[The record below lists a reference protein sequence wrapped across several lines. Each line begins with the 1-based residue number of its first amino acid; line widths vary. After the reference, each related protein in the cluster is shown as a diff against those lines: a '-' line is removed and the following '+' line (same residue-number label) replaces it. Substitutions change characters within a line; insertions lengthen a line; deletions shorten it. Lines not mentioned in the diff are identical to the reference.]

1 MRNRNQAILPYNDR
15 RRSKATQI
23 EHMFDRIAFRYD
35 LLNRIMTLGIDKN
48 WRLKAA
54 ICVKKHHPNALLDIA
69 TGTGDFAFQLA
80 RLMPTSNVIGVDFSS
95 KMIKEASRKK
105 SEIANSDNVDFAIAD
120 AENLKFKAN
129 TFDAVSCTFGVRNFE
144 DLERGLSN
152 MYRVLKPGGIGVIL
166 ELSEPKNLAVKL
178 FHELYFHR
186 FVPVLGK
193 VITGEGKAYSYLQK
207 SVKHFPDK
215 KRFVELLKKVGFTSV
230 KAKSLSFGM
239 CTMFCFYR

>member
-1 MRNRNQAILPYNDR
+1 MNKTNQAIVPYPEKN
-15 RRSKATQI
+15 RSKGLQV

-35 LLNRIMTLGIDKN
+35 FLNRLMTLGIDKT
-48 WRLKAA
+48 WRRKAA
-54 ICVKKHHPNALLDIA
+54 ICIKKHQPNRLLDIA

-80 RLMPTSNVIGVDFSS
+80 RLMPTSYVIGVDFSS
-95 KMIKEASRKK
+95 KMIKQASRKK
-105 SEIANSDNVDFAIAD
+105 SEISNSDNVDFAIAD
-120 AENLKFKAN
+120 AENLKFESN

-144 DLERGLSN
+144 NLERGLSN

-166 ELSEPKNLAVKL
+166 ELSEPKNLAIKL

-186 FVPVLGK
+186 FVPVLGTI
-193 VITGEGKAYSYLQK
+193 ITGEDKAYSYLQK
-207 SVKHFPDK
+207 SVRHFPDRK
-215 KRFVELLKKVGFTSV
+215 QFVGILKKAGFKNV